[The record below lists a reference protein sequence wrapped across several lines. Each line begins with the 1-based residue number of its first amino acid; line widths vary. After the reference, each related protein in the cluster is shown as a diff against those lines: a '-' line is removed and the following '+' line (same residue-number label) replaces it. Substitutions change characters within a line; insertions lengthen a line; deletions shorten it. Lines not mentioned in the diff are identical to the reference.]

1 MTLPANEEV
10 VLEDIVGNAIELDLE
25 IDPKSA
31 PMVELNVLRSPQK
44 EEFTRI
50 AFYRERGLRNP
61 DIPDRV
67 RDSLLTID
75 SSYSSL
81 HRMSFHVP
89 LRLDRSPSDRTRL
102 SNYGCLL
109 IRVL

>member
-1 MTLPANEEV
+1 MTLSANEEV
-10 VLEDIVGNAIELDLE
+10 VLEGIHGNAMELELE

-50 AFYRERGLRNP
+50 AFFRERGLRSMNAGV
-61 DIPDRV
+61 DV

-75 SSYSSL
+75 SSYSSIASDVL
-81 HRMSFHVP
+81 SVL
-89 LRLDRSPSDRTRL
+89 LRLARSLLPAMKP
-102 SNYGCLL
+102 SNYGYLS
-109 IRVL
+109 IRA